1 MASKACPVEN
11 TAFKRAVFGRLLP
24 IPVTVFQ
31 YWRPWVG
38 GGSGQSGNVTFPPLL
53 LHIPFCLWCIAA
65 VSYVSTVEWVPM
77 HDPSSYVHSIY
88 FFTFAIA
95 VWKIHQGY
103 AKLTK
108 NSFLTYL
115 RFNVVALFRI
125 ITSLF
130 DTNTLESFQNGCRY
144 LGSPFTVY
152 FDPYSFLTYV

>member
-1 MASKACPVEN
+1 MASKACLVEN

-31 YWRPWVG
+31 YWRPRVG

-53 LHIPFCLWCIAA
+53 LHIPFCLWCIA
-65 VSYVSTVEWVPM
+65 ECP
-77 HDPSSYVHSIY
+77 
-88 FFTFAIA
+88 TFLL
-95 VWKIHQGY
+95 WSEYLCMIHHLMCIVLHFCNCSVKDTPRVY